1 MNMIENYQYIYD
13 TSPLW
18 MHPPQRLLKDAST
31 ICAAAGTVFVP
42 DREAGF
48 RCFYNGDI
56 IGDSNRDFTE
66 ADCTGVNGGVWK
78 MYDCQSAKED
88 YQQVVRTNDAHDK
101 VTWMLMSNCC
111 IPDYDK
117 IFRPLRNGHIRNFI
131 IIKGAMAII
140 SIIASAIFIWMV
152 LRSHDGISTSQHRIL
167 LGLCISDI
175 IFSSNYLF
183 FGSMAPKEIGYI
195 SWNARGNMV
204 TCQIIGFLGAFGS
217 FLGPWYNASLCILFL
232 AIVKYE
238 HTDQFIRAKLE
249 PFLLGV
255 PPLVISGY
263 CILKFATYGFFPDG
277 HGECSA
283 LKYNP
288 LHCNG
293 KDDGFMIEGVF
304 EIPCGR
310 GNNPGW
316 AVHNVP
322 HMFVHYIPLV
332 LMVLPLTMIYIT
344 VLKTE
349 KKMSKYGFLS
359 IQRGVNTNIHLPSS
373 STTEHKMTWRALWC
387 KRLLFWKG
395 SEAKIKSNVKNKRGA
410 RKSRLILYKGIGYSS
425 VWLLTWGP
433 VSVLHAIKHFA
444 PKTTSKELIIA
455 LLYITFT
462 LCPLQG
468 VYNLLIYMH
477 PKILSAKRSTRTSLS
492 WRQAFV
498 KAFWS
503 KGAPKKKYNRRG
515 GARKPVTNLRTIN
528 TELTLSSSNNKVD
541 SSETSSNS
549 KKLSWRNNE
558 GHQAGEEVNHEIQTP
573 RDVTYLSFGRR
584 TKTSRPIH
592 DYGHENHSTDEKTTC
607 LPVQLR
613 TTKDA
618 QKLCIG
624 NDAVNN
630 ATQNGN
636 SEDQKYESIVSSRAI
651 LTMDEEAL
659 DTYFVVTM
667 V

>member
-1 MNMIENYQYIYD
+1 MANNSLFI
-13 TSPLW
+13 L
-18 MHPPQRLLKDAST
+18 
-31 ICAAAGTVFVP
+31 
-42 DREAGF
+42 
-48 RCFYNGDI
+48 
-56 IGDSNRDFTE
+56 
-66 ADCTGVNGGVWK
+66 
-78 MYDCQSAKED
+78 SAPFPSK
-88 YQQVVRTNDAHDK
+88 
-101 VTWMLMSNCC
+101 
-111 IPDYDK
+111 
-117 IFRPLRNGHIRNFI
+117 
-131 IIKGAMAII
+131 
-140 SIIASAIFIWMV
+140 
-152 LRSHDGISTSQHRIL
+152 
-167 LGLCISDI
+167 
-175 IFSSNYLF
+175 
-183 FGSMAPKEIGYI
+183 
-195 SWNARGNMV
+195 
-204 TCQIIGFLGAFGS
+204 
-217 FLGPWYNASLCILFL
+217 CILFL